1 MNSFTPLKQR
11 KKSAST
17 ASFLNTSI
25 TQFNDNID
33 EEERRR
39 IEMINKEAMERKKE
53 NERKRQEQEKKL
65 ERKHK
70 EQRRIRKLEL
80 DPIKSFFNN
89 EYLTL
94 KEKDLIFEAIIQEIE
109 EYKNS
114 QYELKSDDND
124 LGSFCITNCKNCWD
138 LYCKIR
144 DRIEKKTEES
154 GMKWENFFNS
164 VEKLGFKCGEG
175 CLLSKLDDNKQESY
189 LKKIKSRNDRLKHKN
204 GLHIGYRVA
213 LEQKKNLIKQ
223 LDDSVQIYKET
234 ITVLIFKKKNLQWV
248 INLIQISIIVVSTF
262 ITFFEAIKSEFKS
275 QITDFGSTVVPIV
288 CSSYIGLVLAIARF
302 FKFDVKNEQIIKL
315 VEKYSFI
322 INKLRQKRNTYSD
335 FDFKIH
341 NLNEWRN
348 TMNVLEKDSI
358 DDIIMKANEERDILL
373 NPREYV
379 HYKKKY
385 SKNRLKEL
393 TERYNFTELTDIIK
407 NSKKMNKKE
416 KGMAQLMV
424 KKRPFLKY
432 YLCCLWCCMDREYVD
447 YNKTLIDNRVNF
459 IKYIDDKES
468 EKAWIET
475 YYEGKPYEIQS
486 PFEKLGT
493 ALGKLERAHEDLVM
507 RRNKEGSTQTPPS
520 RVCSIHEKPSSTKKL
535 FKMGSAVSRM
545 ESAES
550 DDENKD
556 NIKLDIK
563 EKTKNTPGS
572 IL

>member
-1 MNSFTPLKQR
+1 MNTFTPLKQR

-25 TQFNDNID
+25 TPFNDNEED
-33 EEERRR
+33 EEKRRLD
-39 IEMINKEAMERKKE
+39 MINKEVLERKKE

-124 LGSFCITNCKNCWD
+124 LGSFCITNCKSCWD

-144 DRIEKKTEES
+144 DRVEKNTEDSE
-154 GMKWENFFNS
+154 MKWENFFNS

-175 CLLSKLDDNKQESY
+175 CLLSKLDDNKQEAY

-213 LEQKKNLIKQ
+213 LEQKKNLITQ

-262 ITFFEAIKSEFKS
+262 ITFFEAIKSEFKDDL
-275 QITDFGSTVVPIV
+275 TALGETVVPIV
-288 CSSYIGLVLAIARF
+288 CSSYIGLILAVARF

-358 DDIIMKANEERDILL
+358 DDIIMKANEERYILL
-373 NPREYV
+373 NQREYV

-424 KKRPFLKY
+424 KKRSFCKY
-432 YLCCLWCCMDREYVD
+432 YFCCLWCCMDREFVD

-486 PFEKLGT
+486 PFEKLGC
-493 ALGKLERAHEDLVM
+493 ALGKLEKAHEDLVM
-507 RRNKEGSTQTPPS
+507 RRNREGSTQTPPS
-520 RVCSIHEKPSSTKKL
+520 RVCSIHEKPSSTKNL
-535 FKMGSAVSRM
+535 FKMGSNISRSG
-545 ESAES
+545 SAES
-550 DDENKD
+550 DENDD

-563 EKTKNTPGS
+563 EKTKNTPVS

>member
-1 MNSFTPLKQR
+1 MKGFQNQQRKRSR
-11 KKSAST
+11 KKSTPDMQLQLVSM
-17 ASFLNTSI
+17 
-25 TQFNDNID
+25 DNIS
-33 EEERRR
+33 ENSEAEKEQERL
-39 IEMINKEAMERKKE
+39 KE
-53 NERKRQEQEKKL
+53 ERKRMIEEKKM

-80 DPIKSFFNN
+80 DPIRSFFNN

-124 LGSFCITNCKNCWD
+124 LGSFCITNCKKCWE
-138 LYCKIR
+138 LYGTIR
-144 DRIEKKTEES
+144 KRVEEKGECES
-154 GMKWENFFNS
+154 MSWLNFFNT
-164 VEKLGFKCGEG
+164 VEKFGFKCGEG
-175 CLLSKLDDNKQESY
+175 CLLGKLDDNKQEAY

-213 LEQKKNLIKQ
+213 LEQKKNLMKQ

-248 INLIQISIIVVSTF
+248 INIIQISIIIVSTF
-262 ITFFEAIKSEFKS
+262 ITFFEALKSEFKS
-275 QITDFGSTVVPIV
+275 NITDFGETVVPIV
-288 CSSYIGLVLAIARF
+288 CSSYIGLILAIARF

-322 INKLRQKRNTYSD
+322 INKLRQKRNTYGD

-373 NPREYV
+373 NPQEYV

-407 NSKKMNKKE
+407 NSKKMDKKE
-416 KGMAQLMV
+416 KGMAQRMV
-424 KKRPFLKY
+424 KKRSFCKY
-432 YLCCLWCCMDREYVD
+432 YFCCLWMCMDREYVD
-447 YNKTLIDNRVNF
+447 YNKTLIDNRINF

-468 EKAWIET
+468 EKAWMEA
-475 YYEGKPYEIQS
+475 YYEGKPYEIQT
-486 PFEKLGT
+486 PFENLGT
-493 ALGKLERAHEDLVM
+493 ALGKIERAYEDLVM
-507 RRNKEGSTQTPPS
+507 RRQKNGATQTPPS
-520 RVCSIHEKPSSTKKL
+520 RVCSIHEKPEKNKGLQNGKK
-535 FKMGSAVSRM
+535 KEEKEG
-545 ESAES
+545 
-550 DDENKD
+550 ENVK
-556 NIKLDIK
+556 IDI
-563 EKTKNTPGS
+563 EEKNTPGS

>member
-1 MNSFTPLKQR
+1 MASLAKNLRRVR
-11 KKSAST
+11 KSST
-17 ASFLNTSI
+17 SNLQLQVTC
-25 TQFNDNID
+25 D
-33 EEERRR
+33 EEPYE
-39 IEMINKEAMERKKE
+39 NTLLSKET
-53 NERKRQEQEKKL
+53 NEKRKRLVEQKKMEQKM

-114 QYELKSDDND
+114 QYELKSDDNN
-124 LGSFCITNCKNCWD
+124 LGSFCITNCKSCWD
-138 LYCKIR
+138 LYCTIR
-144 DRIEKKTEES
+144 QKVHEYGECETMS
-154 GMKWENFFNS
+154 WQNFFNT
-164 VEKLGFKCGEG
+164 VEKFGFKCGEG
-175 CLLSKLDDNKQESY
+175 CLLTKLDDNNQEAY
-189 LKKIKSRNDRLKHKN
+189 LNKIKSRNDRLKHKN

-213 LEQKKNLIKQ
+213 LEQKKNLMKQ

-248 INLIQISIIVVSTF
+248 INLIQISIIIVSTF
-262 ITFFEAIKSEFKS
+262 ITFFEAIKSEFKP
-275 QITDFGSTVVPIV
+275 QITDFGETVVPIV
-288 CSSYIGLVLAIARF
+288 CSSYIGLILAIARF

-358 DDIIMKANEERDILL
+358 DDIIMKANEERDIIL

-407 NSKKMNKKE
+407 NSKKMDKKE
-416 KGMAQLMV
+416 KGMAQCMV
-424 KKRPFLKY
+424 RKRPFCKY
-432 YLCCLWCCMDREYVD
+432 YGCCLWMCMDREYVD
-447 YNKTLIDNRVNF
+447 YNKTLIDNRINF

-475 YYEGKPYEIQS
+475 YYEGKPYEIQT
-486 PFEKLGT
+486 PFENLGT
-493 ALGKLERAHEDLVM
+493 ALGKIERAYEDLVM
-507 RRNKEGSTQTPPS
+507 RRQKNGTTQTPPS
-520 RVCSIHEKPSSTKKL
+520 RVCSIHEKPEKKNSLKKL
-535 FKMGSAVSRM
+535 VSKKMGKK
-545 ESAES
+545 
-550 DDENKD
+550 DENVK
-556 NIKLDIK
+556 IDIK
-563 EKTKNTPGS
+563 EKNTPGS

>member
-1 MNSFTPLKQR
+1 MKSLPAR
-11 KKSAST
+11 KKRSLSRNPIEMMT
-17 ASFLNTSI
+17 LPNTELLI
-25 TQFNDNID
+25 NEREKNKEKEKEKERQRLLKKERD
-33 EEERRR
+33 EEE
-39 IEMINKEAMERKKE
+39 KRK
-53 NERKRQEQEKKL
+53 

-70 EQRRIRKLEL
+70 EQRRVRKLEL

-124 LGSFCITNCKNCWD
+124 LGSFCITNCKNCWN

-144 DRIEKKTEES
+144 DKIEKHHE
-154 GMKWENFFNS
+154 GVMKWVDFFNC

-175 CLLSKLDDNKQESY
+175 CLLTKLDDNKQEAY

-223 LDDSVQIYKET
+223 LDDSVQVYKET
-234 ITVLIFKKKNLQWV
+234 ITVLIFKKKNLQWI
-248 INLIQISIIVVSTF
+248 INLIQISIIIVSTF
-262 ITFFEAIKSEFKS
+262 ITFFEAIKTEFKS
-275 QITDFGSTVVPIV
+275 QIPDFGSTVVPIV
-288 CSSYIGLVLAIARF
+288 CSSYIGLILAIARF

-385 SKNRLKEL
+385 SKNRMKEL
-393 TERYNFTELTDIIK
+393 IERYNFQELTDIVK
-407 NSKKMNKKE
+407 NSKKMDSRE
-416 KGMAQLMV
+416 KGMAQGIV
-424 KKRPFLKY
+424 KKRSFFRY
-432 YLCCLWCCMDREYVD
+432 YFCFLWCCVEREYVD
-447 YNKTLIDNRVNF
+447 YNKTLIDNRLNF
-459 IKYIDDKES
+459 IKFIDDKES
-468 EKAWIET
+468 EKAWLET
-475 YYEGKPYEIQS
+475 YYEGKDIPTIQT
-486 PFEKLGT
+486 PFHALGT
-493 ALGKLERAHEDLVM
+493 TLGKIERVHEDIILS
-507 RRNKEGSTQTPPS
+507 KQKSDGTQTDENLP
-520 RVCSIHEKPSSTKKL
+520 RVCSIEDSPAVKEAIERIKKENKRLEKIKEEEENVKINIKENETKK
-535 FKMGSAVSRM
+535 
-545 ESAES
+545 S
-550 DDENKD
+550 DK
-556 NIKLDIK
+556 
-563 EKTKNTPGS
+563 
-572 IL
+572 